1 MSPRP
6 ELTALDELFLRL
18 EGPEVHMHV
27 GSVAIFQGPPPAR
40 AELVDMFDRRLDL
53 VPRLRQVV
61 GEVPL
66 GLGRPVWLDDVR
78 FHLDHHISTESAH
91 EGLNAL
97 VAGLMSR
104 PLDRSRPLW
113 EVCLVDGLTHDRFAL
128 VSKTHHSLVDGVA
141 GADVIAVMLDPSP
154 TVPVRT
160 TSDWRPDPSPS
171 PETLGREAL
180 HRLVNASGGL
190 AARILSALAEDPGG
204 IAQKVA
210 GKLGAVADFVAES
223 FSAPPSTLNQPI
235 GPRRRFESVLA
246 DLGDMVEVKRAF
258 GVKLNDVVLSVV
270 AGGLRNLLH
279 HRGDAVDQG
288 SLRAGVPVSLRR
300 PGEPLSLGNRIAS
313 VWAALPVQEPDPA
326 TRLALVH
333 AEMTRL
339 KSSDQ
344 VAGVEALLSLGEW
357 LPPALV
363 AQATRLLARQRA
375 FNLVITNVPG
385 PRVPLYCLGHR
396 MTELYPLV
404 PLGANATVAVALFSY
419 DTTIGFGIM
428 GDYDAAPDLALLAE
442 GIEKEIAALVRA

>member
-1 MSPRP
+1 MPRRH
-6 ELTALDELFLRL
+6 ELSALDELFLRL

-27 GSVAIFQGPPPAR
+27 GSVAIFRGSPPAR

-61 GEVPL
+61 AEVPL
-66 GLGRPVWLDDVR
+66 GLGRPVWLDDAS
-78 FHLDHHISTESAH
+78 FDLDRHISTETAH
-91 EGLNAL
+91 DDLNAL
-97 VAGLMSR
+97 VAGLMSH

-113 EVCLVDGLTHDRFAL
+113 EVCLVDGLADDRFAL

-154 TVPVRT
+154 TVPVRPR
-160 TSDWRPDPSPS
+160 SVWHPDPAPS

-180 HRLVNASGGL
+180 HRLVNAPGET
-190 AARILSALAEDPGG
+190 ATRILAALAEDPAG
-204 IAQKVA
+204 ITQRLAA
-210 GKLGAVADFVAES
+210 KLGAVADFVAES

-235 GPRRRFESVLA
+235 GTHRRFETVLA
-246 DLGDMVEVKRAF
+246 DLQDLLSVKRMF

-270 AGGLRNLLH
+270 AGGLRHLLQS
-279 HRGDAVDQG
+279 RGDSVAG
-288 SLRAGVPVSLRR
+288 GPLRAGVPISLRT
-300 PGEPLSLGNRIAS
+300 PGEPLTLGNRIAS

-326 TRLALVH
+326 TRLARVH

-344 VAGVEALLSLGEW
+344 VAGVEALLSIGEW

-363 AQATRLLARQRA
+363 AHAARLLARQRA

-385 PRVPLYCLGHR
+385 PRVPLYCLGRR

-404 PLGANATVAVALFSY
+404 PLGANATVAVAVFSY
-419 DTTIGFGIM
+419 DTTIGLGIM
-428 GDYDAAPDLALLAE
+428 GDHDAAPDLSLLAE
-442 GIEKEIAALVRA
+442 GIEKEIAALVRS

>member
-1 MSPRP
+1 MPRRH
-6 ELTALDELFLRL
+6 ELSALDELFLRL
-18 EGPEVHMHV
+18 EGPDVHMHV
-27 GSVAIFQGPPPAR
+27 GSMAIFRGPPPDR

-61 GEVPL
+61 AEVPL
-66 GLGRPVWLDDVR
+66 GLGRPVWLDDAS
-78 FHLDHHISTESAH
+78 FDLDRHVSTETAH
-91 EGLNAL
+91 DDLNAL
-97 VAGLMSR
+97 VAGIMSR

-113 EVCLVDGLTHDRFAL
+113 EVCLVDGLGDERFAL
-128 VSKTHHSLVDGVA
+128 VSRTHHSLVDGVA

-154 TVPVRT
+154 AVSVPAR
-160 TSDWRPDPSPS
+160 SAWRPDPSPS

-180 HRLVNASGGL
+180 HRLVNSSGETATRILTALAGDPAGLTQKL
-190 AARILSALAEDPGG
+190 AA
-204 IAQKVA
+204 
-210 GKLGAVADFVAES
+210 KLGAVADFVAES
-223 FSAPPSTLNQPI
+223 FSAPPSSLNQRI
-235 GPRRRFESVLA
+235 GPRRRFETVLA
-246 DLGDMVEVKRAF
+246 DLEHLLGVKRAF

-270 AGGLRNLLH
+270 AGGLRHLLQS
-279 HRGDAVDQG
+279 RGDAVDG
-288 SLRAGVPVSLRR
+288 PLRAGVPISLRT
-300 PGEPLSLGNRIAS
+300 PGEPLTLGNRIAS
-313 VWAALPVQEPDPA
+313 VWAALPVEEPDPA
-326 TRLALVH
+326 TRLARVH

-344 VAGVEALLSLGEW
+344 VAGVEALLSIGEW

-363 AQATRLLARQRA
+363 AQAARLLARQRA

-385 PRVPLYCLGHR
+385 PRVPLYCLGRR

>member
-1 MSPRP
+1 MPRRQ
-6 ELTALDELFLRL
+6 ELSALDELFLRL

-27 GSVAIFQGPPPAR
+27 GSLAIFRGPAPGR
-40 AELVDMFDRRLDL
+40 AELLDVFDRRLDL

-61 GEVPL
+61 TEVPL
-66 GLGRPVWLDDVR
+66 GLGRPVWLDDTS
-78 FHLDHHISTESAH
+78 FDLDHHISTETAH
-91 EGLNAL
+91 GDLNSL

-113 EVCLVDGLTHDRFAL
+113 DVWLVDGLPEDRFAL
-128 VSKTHHSLVDGVA
+128 VSRTHHSLVDGVA

-154 TVPVRT
+154 TAPVRPRSSWT
-160 TSDWRPDPSPS
+160 
-171 PETLGREAL
+171 PEPAPTPEDLGREAL
-180 HRLVNASGGL
+180 HRLLHSPGEA
-190 AARILSALAEDPGG
+190 AARILGALAEDPAGVT
-204 IAQKVA
+204 QKVA
-210 GKLGAVADFVAES
+210 ARLGAVADFVAES

-235 GPRRRFESVLA
+235 GSRRRFETVLA
-246 DLGDMVEVKRAF
+246 DLEELLAVKRAF

-270 AGGLRNLLH
+270 AGGLRHLLDS
-279 HRGDAVDQG
+279 RGEAVTG
-288 SLRAGVPVSLRR
+288 SLRAGVPISLRA
-300 PGEPLSLGNRIAS
+300 PGEALTLGNRIAS

-333 AEMTRL
+333 DEMTRL

-344 VAGVEALLSLGEW
+344 VAGVEALLSFGQW

-363 AQATRLLARQRA
+363 AQAARLLARQRA

-385 PRVPLYCLGHR
+385 PRAPLYCLGR
-396 MTELYPLV
+396 RLTELYPLV